1 MIDQSHNITDPIE
14 SLLAS
19 AEAIAGAFARAQ
31 IVDRDALASHR
42 DRNDVME
49 AFRTLRHAYDVD
61 VAPILALV
69 RVEAG
74 GAADP
79 ILAYRAQGAGAQ
91 AFEIRLRYRII
102 HAEKA
107 DILTNARP

>member
-1 MIDQSHNITDPIE
+1 M
-14 SLLAS
+14 AS

-31 IVDRDALASHR
+31 IVDRDTLAAAR

-49 AFRTLRHAYDVD
+49 AFRTLRHVYEVD

-79 ILAYRAQGAGAQ
+79 ILAYRESGWRRRKAQERKPSKSGSG
-91 AFEIRLRYRII
+91 IV
-102 HAEKA
+102 
-107 DILTNARP
+107 